1 MREARH
7 QLAGREKEHDQYRK
21 PGCEPERKSP
31 VVRRDDARGG
41 HQGQER
47 KSEEDEAC
55 SAGQAPPRPRSPA
68 PRNPPNARQHD
79 ERVRESEREGAV
91 RIRDSVSG
99 RNVDVPETA
108 EADGEGDATQREP
121 AEPPTCTPHVLPPL
135 VASQAGNRGCNNA
148 GRWLLADYGLTSQT
162 AVRRETERQRQDRES
177 ERQAAPEDARDIW
190 RSGAERVA

>member
-21 PGCEPERKSP
+21 LGCDTDRKSP
-31 VVRRDDARGG
+31 VVGRYDARGG

-47 KSEEDEAC
+47 KSEEAEAC

-79 ERVRESEREGAV
+79 ERVREGEREGAV

-108 EADGEGDATQREP
+108 EANGEGDETQREP
-121 AEPPTCTPHVLPPL
+121 AEPPTCTRHVLPPL
-135 VASQAGNRGCNNA
+135 VASQPGNRGRDNER
-148 GRWLLADYGLTSQT
+148 RWRLPD
-162 AVRRETERQRQDRES
+162 
-177 ERQAAPEDARDIW
+177 
-190 RSGAERVA
+190 